1 MEKHQKKLLDKYKSQ
16 QNRYKDYQ
24 EVLYSASQFKLIRI
38 KFKKHKLAQ
47 ISLYILSLFYLI
59 AFFAEFVAPYA
70 KSFRVA
76 DRQFIPPNAI
86 HIFDESKGL
95 TRPFIY
101 EYSKTLDKKTFK
113 WIYKENKEKTLEIKF
128 LCTVEPYD
136 LVGIIKISKKLFCT
150 EKGYIHLFGTNK
162 LGLDLFSQ
170 TIYASRISL
179 CVGLVGVFLSFVI
192 GVLLGGISGYF
203 GGSIDN
209 IIQRLIELF
218 ISIPQIPLWIALS
231 AAVPDHWSG
240 IQTFFAITIILS
252 FVGWTGLARVV
263 RGRLISLR
271 EEDYVMAAKISNA
284 SNFTII
290 KRHLIP
296 GFFSYLIVHAT
307 LSVPQMILGETT
319 LSFLG
324 LGILPPET
332 SWGALLQDA
341 QQITMIANYPWYLIP
356 CLFVIVSVLLFNF
369 IGDGIRDAADPYSQ

>member
-1 MEKHQKKLLDKYKSQ
+1 MEKYQKKLLDKYKSQ

-47 ISLYILSLFYLI
+47 VSLYILALFYLI

-76 DRQFIPPNAI
+76 DRQFIPPNTI
-86 HIFDESKGL
+86 HIFDDSKEL

-113 WIYKENKEKTLEIKF
+113 WVYKENKEKTLEIKF
-128 LCTVEPYD
+128 FCTVEPYD
-136 LVGIIKISKKLFCT
+136 LVGVVKVSKKLFCT
-150 EKGYIHLFGTNK
+150 DKGYVHLFGTNK

-290 KRHLIP
+290 IRHLIP

>member
-1 MEKHQKKLLDKYKSQ
+1 M
-16 QNRYKDYQ
+16 
-24 EVLYSASQFKLIRI
+24 
-38 KFKKHKLAQ
+38 
-47 ISLYILSLFYLI
+47 
-59 AFFAEFVAPYA
+59 
-70 KSFRVA
+70 
-76 DRQFIPPNAI
+76 
-86 HIFDESKGL
+86 
-95 TRPFIY
+95 
-101 EYSKTLDKKTFK
+101 
-113 WIYKENKEKTLEIKF
+113 
-128 LCTVEPYD
+128 
-136 LVGIIKISKKLFCT
+136 
-150 EKGYIHLFGTNK
+150 
-162 LGLDLFSQ
+162 GLDLFSQ